1 MTDVRKEKRIEGK
14 IIPIK
19 FDYVFVSI
27 FNNPQNIEILEN
39 FLSCYLEIPLE
50 EIKGNLTIMPREL
63 ELESKGSK
71 NKQVDLI
78 LDLKGDKINIELN
91 NNFTEGMIERNIV
104 YACNIHGRQLRYGDN
119 SYSNI
124 TKIIQINFNVSKK
137 YQTDKLVEKYELK
150 GEEGNILS
158 KKIRIDVINVHKS
171 LEKCYTERDEKI
183 ARWCKL
189 MIVDTKNELEK
200 TLGDDLMEEKAKE
213 KLVDEVEKY
222 STDDEVVALY
232 SAYTREELERN
243 TVLEDERKE
252 ARLEGLKEGKEEG
265 LKEGL
270 TEGMQQGM
278 KEGMQEV
285 ARRML
290 KKGISKEG
298 IIEIT
303 GLTSEEISQI

>member
-1 MTDVRKEKRIEGK
+1 MTDVRKEKRKEGE

-50 EIKGNLTIMPREL
+50 GIKGNLKIMPREL

-137 YQTDKLVEKYELK
+137 YQTDKLIEKYELK

-200 TLGDDLMEEKAKE
+200 TLGDDLMEENAKE
-213 KLVDEVEKY
+213 KLVNEVEKY
-222 STDDEVVALY
+222 STDEEVVALY

-252 ARLEGLKEGKEEG
+252 AREEG
-265 LKEGL
+265 LKEGIQ
-270 TEGMQQGM
+270 EG
-278 KEGMQEV
+278 
-285 ARRML
+285 
-290 KKGISKEG
+290 IKEG
-298 IIEIT
+298 IKEGKEDIAKKMIEENFDVSMISKLT
-303 GLTSEEISQI
+303 GLSLDKIQKIKEEN